1 MYVFAIVFLVAI
13 SVSCNKHEPNLTGF
27 DMNVTTETLAPLCD
41 TWVGE
46 TAWACS
52 EMETD
57 LNNWAMIVDY
67 WDEMNN
73 SDHSDYEDNP
83 IGLAKMTAQ
92 GSVRKMDS
100 ITIVYG
106 LPKFHF
112 CGIYAHEM
120 GHAWMWLNNYPDD
133 ISPQVK
139 EGLCNLFE
147 YLWLKQQHTPESK
160 YLQYMMLQNQ
170 DRIYGNGFRLA
181 QVKFKKYRLLQLLD
195 YVKSHRSFP
204 G

>member
-1 MYVFAIVFLVAI
+1 VTGGGKTYRDGRAICNLCGRTAIVDEQQAAAAA
-13 SVSCNKHEPNLTGF
+13 HEVKALLARVTLDVTG
-27 DMNVTTETLAPLCD
+27 DHIPVHLA
-41 TWVGE
+41 
-46 TAWACS
+46 
-52 EMETD
+52 
-57 LNNWAMIVDY
+57 Y

-92 GSVRKMDS
+92 GSVRKMES

-106 LPKFHF
+106 LPKLHF

-139 EGLCNLFE
+139 EGLCNLFK

-160 YLQYMMLQNQ
+160 YLQHMMLQNQ